1 VQRQANPIDKDA
13 QALID
18 LAQDTSRTLESRALE
33 LISRMLATY
42 FPTQASLVAG
52 VSFDEAEPG
61 LRITFRG
68 KEATRVGLLTV
79 GRNFVEGT
87 TKRLIARRIAQLD
100 HEITHIEQ
108 QRAGMAGANRSD
120 EREFL
125 AFAEEAAF
133 TERPGTG
140 TMPNAMRVTLVDGA
154 LGYFNCLSA
163 ALQKQ
168 YASRQQALLTLR
180 ARHDGKSG
188 NSSTKPP
195 TTCRRVS

>member
-1 VQRQANPIDKDA
+1 
-13 QALID
+13 
-18 LAQDTSRTLESRALE
+18 
-33 LISRMLATY
+33 MLTTY
-42 FPTQASLVAG
+42 FPNRAALVAG

-68 KEATRVGLLTV
+68 KAATRVGLITV

-87 TKRLIARRIAQLD
+87 TKRQIARRVAQLN
-100 HEITHIEQ
+100 HELTHIDQ

-133 TERPGTG
+133 TELPGTG
-140 TMPNAMRVTLVDGA
+140 TIPNAMRVQLIDGA
-154 LGYFNCLSA
+154 LGYYNCLSA

-180 ARHDGKSG
+180 TAHDGKSR
-188 NSSTKPP
+188 NPSTKPP
-195 TTCRRVS
+195 TTCRRVG